1 MSHATPGGAWPEE
14 RPLKRASLPPPLPDP
29 GGRDT
34 PDWLLPSAIGAASK
48 RALDLVGDW
57 PWITPHDLGGLLGVS
72 DRRVAQLVLPLADAG
87 LVTRAGGG
95 RLALS
100 DRALALLA
108 RRDRAAVGL
117 ARRRWSAEP
126 SDPNGTLAWRN
137 VSGRRIRQLLR
148 NLEHTAAVHGF
159 VAALATQARE
169 RGWEVVQLDPPH
181 RASRYFRHDG
191 RLHSVHP
198 DAFGILRRAD
208 ATWPFFLEWERR
220 AVRPATMAARLAPYL
235 RYYASA
241 RPTDDH
247 GARPAVLV
255 VFRGRASG
263 REPLPARVTG
273 RRRLCTALASRFPCG
288 SPTSRCCG
296 SEGPLGRAW
305 LGSGDSSQPLPSAM
319 ACAQSSTR
327 WMVST
332 R

>member
-1 MSHATPGGAWPEE
+1 M
-14 RPLKRASLPPPLPDP
+14 
-29 GGRDT
+29 
-34 PDWLLPSAIGAASK
+34 
-48 RALDLVGDW
+48 
-57 PWITPHDLGGLLGVS
+57 
-72 DRRVAQLVLPLADAG
+72 LPLADTG
-87 LVTRAGGG
+87 LLTRAGGG

-126 SDPNGTLAWRN
+126 SDPNGPLTWRN
-137 VSGRRIRQLLR
+137 VSGRRARQLLR
-148 NLEHTAAVHGF
+148 HLEHTAAVHGF

-181 RASRYFRHDG
+181 RASRYFRHDS

-208 ATWPFFLEWERR
+208 ATWPFFIEWERR
-220 AVRPATMAARLAPYL
+220 AVRPVTMAARLAPYL

-255 VFRGRASG
+255 VFEDELAASHFLRVA
-263 REPLPARVTG
+263 REEANRTG
-273 RRRLCTALASRFPCG
+273 SRCPCG
-288 SPTSRCCG
+288 SHTGGCLSRKDYLDGRGTPLTVGRQSIFCC
-296 SEGPLGRAW
+296 PLETLRFPVGASWRA
-305 LGSGDSSQPLPSAM
+305 
-319 ACAQSSTR
+319 ACRRHTR
-327 WMVST
+327 WP
-332 R
+332 